1 MPDLSD
7 ISPEEYDRRTMED
20 ARRFA
25 AAQKPKSL
33 THTQR
38 ESMGA
43 SRLYD
48 IKLESGRVIV
58 TLHPSASDHYFGNLY
73 TVEKF
78 DRDNQAYSR
87 TERLTKKEALRI
99 LADYIQADVMEE
111 D

>member
-1 MPDLSD
+1 MPDLSN

-38 ESMGA
+38 EAMGA

-58 TLHPSASDHYFGNLY
+58 TRLGNLY

>member
-1 MPDLSD
+1 MPDLSN

-58 TLHPSASDHYFGNLY
+58 TRLGKLW

-78 DRDNQAYSR
+78 GRGNQAYSR